1 MGQQGLRSGGEEDG
15 AKEVAHRGDFYR
27 SLPRVCLALAREA
40 GHDVYAVLDASGTW
54 NKLVEEAAIARMV
67 QAGIVPMTWVGVGT
81 ELLVDWR
88 SATGQ
93 AHGKLM
99 ADYLPF
105 SGNNFVGFLAAK
117 GAK

>member
-1 MGQQGLRSGGEEDG
+1 
-15 AKEVAHRGDFYR
+15 
-27 SLPRVCLALAREA
+27 
-40 GHDVYAVLDASGTW
+40 VYVVLDASGTW
-54 NKLVEEAAIARMV
+54 NKLVEDAAIARMV
-67 QAGIVPMTWVGVGT
+67 QAGIIPMTWVGVGA

-99 ADYLPF
+99 GDFLPF
-105 SGNNFVGFLAAK
+105 SGNNTVGFFAAK

>member
-1 MGQQGLRSGGEEDG
+1 
-15 AKEVAHRGDFYR
+15 
-27 SLPRVCLALAREA
+27 
-40 GHDVYAVLDASGTW
+40 VYAVLDASGTW

-67 QAGIVPMTWVGVGT
+67 QAGIVPMTWVGVGA

-105 SGNNFVGFLAAK
+105 SGNNAVGFFAAK
-117 GAK
+117 AAGELTETR

>member
-1 MGQQGLRSGGEEDG
+1 M
-15 AKEVAHRGDFYR
+15 
-27 SLPRVCLALAREA
+27 
-40 GHDVYAVLDASGTW
+40 
-54 NKLVEEAAIARMV
+54 VEEAAIARMV
-67 QAGIVPMTWVGVGT
+67 QAGIIPMTWVGVGA

-105 SGNNFVGFLAAK
+105 SGNNFVGFLAQARDRSVGYPGMK
-117 GAK
+117 ATCPKLATLG